1 MILCYVFRKVKPFT
15 NQMPLPARE
24 GRIVVFLYQE
34 LQAIVIGQR
43 GDFGSSRIVHQNFMK
58 RYSPRTNTHSP
69 QLSSVK

>member
-34 LQAIVIGQR
+34 LQVMVIGQR
-43 GDFGSSRIVHQNFMK
+43 GDFGSSRIVHQNFME
-58 RYSPRTNTHSP
+58 RYIPKTTLTVPNYR
-69 QLSSVK
+69 V

>member
-1 MILCYVFRKVKPFT
+1 MILCYVFRKVKPST

-34 LQAIVIGQR
+34 LQAMVIGQK

-58 RYSPRTNTHSP
+58 RYIPNAKLTVPNYR
-69 QLSSVK
+69 V